1 MHNLVPATSLG
12 GRTAASETIGTMTV
26 TEVPFTSL
34 ASIAARSGGEAQTAS
49 MIATLT
55 GRDAPGVNKFITS
68 GDIVC
73 FWTGADQWMIAAPME
88 SHELMAGELKTLAG
102 GKASVTEQSGGWGQ
116 FDVTGDNLNDMFER
130 LCALPIRQMGE
141 GDVNRTRIEQVG
153 CFVLHH
159 GERISVLG
167 PRASAGSLFHALVTT
182 AKSIA

>member
-1 MHNLVPATSLG
+1 MHSLVAATSLG
-12 GRTAASETIGTMTV
+12 GASAASETFGTMTV
-26 TEVPFTSL
+26 TEVPFTAL
-34 ASIAARSGGEAQTAS
+34 ASVAARVGGEAHTSS
-49 MIATLT
+49 MIKSFT
-55 GRDAPGVNKFITS
+55 GCEAPDVNKMTTS
-68 GDIVC
+68 GDVVC

-88 SHELMAGELKTLAG
+88 SHETMAAELQAKAD

-116 FDVTGDNLNDMFER
+116 FDVTGNKLNEMFER

-141 GDVNRTRIEQVG
+141 GDANRTRIEQIG

-159 GERISVLG
+159 GDRVSVFG